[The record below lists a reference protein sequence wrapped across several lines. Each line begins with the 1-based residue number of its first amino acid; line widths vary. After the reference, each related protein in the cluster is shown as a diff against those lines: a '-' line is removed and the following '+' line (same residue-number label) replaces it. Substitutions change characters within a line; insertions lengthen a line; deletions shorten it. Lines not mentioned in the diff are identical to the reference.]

1 MSNKTRLSTFLAVA
15 LMFGCAVA
23 PRPTTAQG
31 QRQKDQDFVKNPHRM
46 HQLNELARVEIQIGE
61 NKLKTWVMDENSKRM
76 EGMMFLTNKE
86 VQPDDAMIFVFQDE
100 EPLSFWMRNTLIP
113 LDIGYVNAK
122 KQIVTTASMRPLD
135 ETGVPSRYA
144 AKYAIEMKAGAFKR
158 LGIKAGMTVKI
169 PDSVKA
175 KD

>member
-1 MSNKTRLSTFLAVA
+1 MSNKTRLSGFLAFA

-23 PRPTTAQG
+23 PSPTTAQG
-31 QRQKDQDFVKNPHRM
+31 QRQKDQAFVKNPHRM
-46 HQLNELARVEIQIGE
+46 YQLNELARVEIQIGDH
-61 NKLKTWVMDENSKRM
+61 KLKTWVMDENSKRM

-86 VQPDDAMIFVFQDE
+86 VQPDEAMIFVFQDE

-113 LDIGYVNAK
+113 LDIAYVNGK

-169 PDSVKA
+169 PESVKA